1 LDQFAHL
8 GLAAQKQKK
17 DLNLKSEFCTRPRC
31 VGVFSTEKS
40 PIVPQLFYSVILIAK
55 PANSAPPRE
64 TRSAET
70 SARETREKT
79 RKKLKRKFERGLE
92 CDASNARPTEVCQAI
107 LFFFPFALFRV
118 FRGPFFFSSF
128 RGLCGGAK
136 RGRFAIGIL
145 EHDDEYEDDSS
156 ISDCLTHSRPSL

>member
-1 LDQFAHL
+1 MRRRFQHRKEPDCPA
-8 GLAAQKQKK
+8 
-17 DLNLKSEFCTRPRC
+17 
-31 VGVFSTEKS
+31 
-40 PIVPQLFYSVILIAK
+40 IILFRYSDC
-55 PANSAPPRE
+55 
-64 TRSAET
+64 
-70 SARETREKT
+70 ETRELSAAPRNTQCRNKCPRNTRKT